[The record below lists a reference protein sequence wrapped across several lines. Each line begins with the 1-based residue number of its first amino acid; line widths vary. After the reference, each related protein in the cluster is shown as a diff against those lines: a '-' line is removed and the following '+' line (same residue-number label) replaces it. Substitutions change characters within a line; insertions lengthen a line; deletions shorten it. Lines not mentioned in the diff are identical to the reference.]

1 MLIVDEAI
9 SDFEIKADYF
19 MTSSTP
25 FQLPY
30 ENERLKN
37 MQSRQETNNFAQNS
51 KLHKC
56 YNWH

>member
-9 SDFEIKADYF
+9 SDFEMKADYF

-30 ENERLKN
+30 ENEGPII
-37 MQSRQETNNFAQNS
+37 MPSHDTNSFDQNS
-51 KLHKC
+51 KLMKWE
-56 YNWH
+56 NS